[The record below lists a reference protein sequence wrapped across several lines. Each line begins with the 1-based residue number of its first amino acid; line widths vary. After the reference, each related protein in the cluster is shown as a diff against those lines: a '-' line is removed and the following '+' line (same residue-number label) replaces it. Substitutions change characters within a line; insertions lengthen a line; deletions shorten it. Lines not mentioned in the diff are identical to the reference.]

1 MLTDQWRTLDLVQD
15 QAPLQ
20 NWHKF
25 ITRSPNQIPAF
36 YPRLSSIPHFVIALI
51 PLDLFFAQCVDANLN
66 EVKPTDLRVIL
77 RYIPRFR
84 EKTFV
89 LAIDGAIVTDD
100 NFPNLLLDIAVLR
113 SLNIRI
119 LLVHGAAKQIS
130 SLATEQGGT
139 ASNLDG
145 TGITDAETLQLS
157 LTAANRL
164 THEILEGLSANDLRA
179 ASTNAIIA
187 HPLGIVGGVDHQFT
201 GKVERVD
208 VEMLLAL
215 LSQGIVPVI
224 PPLGFDGDG
233 KTYRV
238 NSDAIAFSLAD
249 QLKASK
255 LIFLTTTDGLTRNGQ
270 LIRQI
275 AVAELKHRLS
285 PVPSNWPVNL
295 LSKARYAVAACEAGV
310 QRVHIINGEVDE
322 GLLAEVFSNEGIGT
336 LVHANEYTQIRKA
349 LKKDIRALQL
359 LTKTSMDS
367 AELVK
372 RTRNTIEKQVSDYF
386 LYEIDKNPV
395 GCVALHIYPE
405 QNKGELAFLFV
416 ASTHE
421 NQGIGRKLIQFVE
434 SRARELGLA
443 QLLTLSTQAFTYFIS
458 KGGFHEGS
466 PDDLPPARREKYE
479 ASGRNSK
486 VLVKRLKVL
495 E

>member
-1 MLTDQWRTLDLVQD
+1 
-15 QAPLQ
+15 
-20 NWHKF
+20 
-25 ITRSPNQIPAF
+25 
-36 YPRLSSIPHFVIALI
+36 
-51 PLDLFFAQCVDANLN
+51 
-66 EVKPTDLRVIL
+66 VKPTDLRVIL

-119 LLVHGAAKQIS
+119 LIVHGAAQQIAG
-130 SLATEQGGT
+130 LAAERGLTP
-139 ASNLDG
+139 SNLDG
-145 TGITDAETLQLS
+145 TGVTDANTLQVS

-179 ASTNAIIA
+179 VSTNAIIA

-208 VEMLLAL
+208 VEMLQTL

-249 QLKASK
+249 QLRASK
-255 LIFLTTTDGLTRNGQ
+255 LIFLTTVDGLTRSGV
-270 LIRQI
+270 LVRQI
-275 AVAELKHRLS
+275 LVGDLKALLT
-285 PVPSNWPVNL
+285 PPQADWPANL
-295 LSKARYAVAACEAGV
+295 VSKARHSVAACEAGV

-336 LVHANEYTQIRKA
+336 LVHANEYTQIRRA
-349 LKKDIRALQL
+349 LKKDIRALL
-359 LTKTSMDS
+359 NLTKNSVAS

-372 RTRNTIEKQVSDYF
+372 RTRTAMEKQVGDYF
-386 LYEIDKNPV
+386 LFEIDKNPV

-416 ASTHE
+416 APSHE
-421 NQGIGRKLIQFVE
+421 NQGIGVKLIQFVE
-434 SRARELGLA
+434 RRARELGLSE
-443 QLLTLSTQAFTYFIS
+443 LITLSTQAFTYFIS
-458 KGGFHEGS
+458 KGGFHEGT
-466 PDDLPPARREKYE
+466 PDDLPPSRREKYD
-479 ASGRNSK
+479 ASGRRSK
-486 VLVKRLKVL
+486 VLVKRLKSP
-495 E
+495 